1 MQTLPAPSILS
12 DPSLLES
19 AAKKL
24 EAELSLRAAR
34 NKLRTY
40 RPYRKQSE
48 FHEAGRTFRER
59 LFLAGNQLGK
69 TLAGSYELAAH
80 LTGQYPEDWKGRRWD
95 RPTVWWAAGVTG
107 ETTRDTVQRLLMG
120 RPGGHGTG
128 AIPHD
133 SIIASTRALGVSD
146 LLDTVR
152 VKHVSGGESILA
164 LKFYEK
170 GRQKWQAETL
180 DGVWFDE
187 EPPSDIY
194 SEGLTR
200 TNATKGMVY
209 LTCTP
214 LLGMTEVIRGF
225 LLEPTPERHTTKMT
239 IDDAEHYTPEERA
252 VIVRGYKPHERE
264 ARAKGIPM
272 LGSGRI
278 FPVAEE
284 KIVIEPIKLPRHWK
298 RIGGLDFGFDHPF
311 AGVELAHDAD
321 EDVIYVTREYRAR
334 EEIPSQHCGAL
345 RQWGTWLPWAWPS
358 DGLDSSRTGEP
369 VKDDY
374 RKLGLNMLP
383 EHAQFEE
390 GSVSVEAGILEMLER
405 MQTGRWKVFSTCGCW
420 IEEFRLY
427 HRDEGKIVKLGEDT
441 LSASRYALMMRR
453 FAKVEPD
460 KSKAAT
466 AHKPKWVV

>member
-1 MQTLPAPSILS
+1 MLNLQAPLNLS
-12 DPSLLES
+12 DPNLLKS
-19 AAKKL
+19 IKDKL
-24 EAELSLRAAR
+24 EREQQSRASR
-34 NKLRTY
+34 NQLQTY
-40 RPYRKQSE
+40 RPYQKQRD
-48 FHEAGRTFRER
+48 FHAAGLKFRER

-69 TLAGSYELAAH
+69 TLAGSFEIAMH
-80 LTGQYPEDWKGRRWD
+80 LTGRYPDWWQGRRWD
-95 RPTVWWAAGVTG
+95 RPTVGWAAGVTG
-107 ETTRDTVQRLLMG
+107 ETTRDTVQRLLLG
-120 RPGGHGTG
+120 RPGSLGTG
-128 AIPHD
+128 AIPAD
-133 SIIASTRALGVSD
+133 AIVGTTRALGVGD

-152 VKHVSGGESILA
+152 VAHVSGGESILG

-180 DGVWFDE
+180 DWVWFDE
-187 EPPSDIY
+187 EPPAEIY

-225 LLEPTPERHTTKMT
+225 LLEPTQERHTTKMT

-252 VIVRGYKPHERE
+252 VIVRGYKAHERE

-284 KIVIEPIKLPRHWK
+284 KIVIEPIKIPRHWK

-311 AGVELAHDAD
+311 AATELAHDAD
-321 EDVIYVTREYRAR
+321 EDVIYLLREYRAR

-345 RQWGTWLPWAWPS
+345 RQWGEWLPWAWPS

-374 RKLGLNMLP
+374 KKLKLNMLP
-383 EHAQFEE
+383 EHAQFDQ
-390 GSVSVEAGILEMLER
+390 GSVSVEAGILDMLER
-405 MQTGRWKVFSTCGCW
+405 MQTGRWKVFSTCGYW

-441 LSASRYALMMRR
+441 ISASRYALMMIR
-453 FAKVEPD
+453 FAKVEP
-460 KSKAAT
+460 SKTKAPAQ
-466 AHKPKWVV
+466 KPKYVV